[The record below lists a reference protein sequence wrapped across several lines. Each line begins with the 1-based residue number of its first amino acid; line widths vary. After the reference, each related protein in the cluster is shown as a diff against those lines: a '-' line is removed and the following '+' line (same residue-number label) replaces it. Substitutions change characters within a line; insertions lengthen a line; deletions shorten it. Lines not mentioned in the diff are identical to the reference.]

1 MDLSPFSSF
10 FRPNIR
16 PRPSVSASYSL
27 VLSWYTLKVHHMKG
41 DRKYTSTA
49 KVYLT
54 CKIQER
60 YPTWNVLPCF
70 SLPCEPAVPGLE
82 LRKDLQFFFLS
93 FLQNPFFLSIM
104 QFALIRLSV
113 CLCKVLYDTLL
124 IHLPRLIAT
133 LVLLNEHFVTFFLLT
148 NRISPLWQPTTWHGG
163 KFKFRYH
170 LHNHLEWRGE
180 IRTSN
185 MEASSPKTIWKFRK
199 YFCLNL
205 EAQTTASSMEVKR
218 TRKFKNALVLNCIFR
233 TLCACHFIS
242 FLCTGCETKFC
253 DLFLTICH
261 QFA

>member
-1 MDLSPFSSF
+1 MRCIAMF
-10 FRPNIR
+10 FFYP
-16 PRPSVSASYSL
+16 ASL
-27 VLSWYTLKVHHMKG
+27 Q
-41 DRKYTSTA
+41 
-49 KVYLT
+49 YLGWNW
-54 CKIQER
+54 ER
-60 YPTWNVLPCF
+60 ICNF
-70 SLPCEPAVPGLE
+70 
-82 LRKDLQFFFLS
+82 FFFLFS
-93 FLQNPFFLSIM
+93 KILFFFLLYY
-104 QFALIRLSV
+104 AVCIRLSV

-163 KFKFRYH
+163 KFEFRYH

-218 TRKFKNALVLNCIFR
+218 TRKFKTALVLNFIFR
-233 TLCACHFIS
+233 TLCACPFIS
-242 FLCTGCETKFC
+242 FLCTGCETNFC
-253 DLFLTICH
+253 DLFVTICH
-261 QFA
+261 QLA